1 MANLNFKYGSSWA
14 SLKSQAISNG
24 TIYVTKDEKAMYVDL
39 DGARYRLGQII
50 DFQTWEDFNQKTT
63 TPPQNPDAYYYII
76 DQNALLRY
84 DSVNSKWNQ
93 INTTSDVEADIS
105 KLEDAVN
112 ALTTKVNTNI
122 TDIANLKTADTT
134 LQNNINAEAT
144 ARAAKDTEL
153 EEAIAAEQARAEA
166 AEAANARDV
175 STLNTKV
182 TNIEKNYATTATLD
196 SKVSNLQEQIT
207 SNDTDIS
214 ALQNAIDDESTG
226 LKKQIKD
233 VKATADSNSSAIAGL
248 TATVGAIPS
257 TYVKLTDYN
266 AKMTSLDNSVAD
278 HEKRVTALEDADV
291 AIKSDITKL
300 TDRVSANETAISN
313 LQTTTTTQDQ
323 NISAL
328 QTADTEIKKSISDE
342 IARAK
347 AAEADNAAAITA
359 EKTRATQA
367 EAALE
372 NSVSGLKAT
381 TDSHTTTLAT
391 HTSEISSLTKL
402 VGTLPADTAADNVV
416 DFVIE
421 QMEAADAMTFKGEV
435 ASSSQ
440 LPDGKTEKVNAGDT
454 YVVTEGFTLGNE
466 SYYAGDLIVASQD
479 QGDAT
484 SYSGGWTHVKTG
496 YVMSQENKL
505 VQNGNGVKLTTYT
518 GTALGS
524 LAIASDN
531 ISISTASSSN
541 NTTITMNMEWGTF

>member
-14 SLKSQAISNG
+14 NLKDQAISNG
-24 TIYVTKDEKAMYVDL
+24 TIYVTTDEKAMYVDL
-39 DGARYRLGQII
+39 NGARHRLGQII
-50 DFQTWEDFNQKTT
+50 DFQTWDDFNAKTT
-63 TPPQNPDAYYYII
+63 TPPQSPDAYYYII

-84 DSVNSKWNQ
+84 DSVNGKWNQ
-93 INTTSDVEADIS
+93 INTTSEVEADIS
-105 KLEDAVN
+105 SLQGAIN
-112 ALTTKVNTNI
+112 TLTTTVNTN
-122 TDIANLKTADTT
+122 TSDISKLKSADET
-134 LQNNINAEAT
+134 LQKNIDTEAA

-153 EEAIAAEQARAEA
+153 EEAIKAEQARAET
-166 AEAANARDV
+166 AEAANA
-175 STLNTKV
+175 SSISNLNTKV
-182 TNIEKNYATTATLD
+182 INIENNYATTTTLN
-196 SKVSNLQEQIT
+196 SQVSNLQEQIT
-207 SNDTDIS
+207 SNDSDIS

-248 TATVGAIPS
+248 TATVGAIPT
-257 TYVKLTDYN
+257 TYVKQTDYDV
-266 AKMTSLDNSVAD
+266 KMTSLDNSIAD

-291 AIKSDITKL
+291 TIKSDITEL
-300 TDRVSANETAISN
+300 TNRVNDNETSISN
-313 LQTTTTTQDQ
+313 LQTTTATQNQ
-323 NISAL
+323 AISAL

-342 IARAK
+342 ITRAK
-347 AAEADNAAAITA
+347 TAEADNATAITT

-372 NSVSGLKAT
+372 SSISGLKAT
-381 TDSHTTTLAT
+381 TDSHATTLTT
-391 HTSEISSLTKL
+391 HTNKISDLTKL